1 MSDGK
6 QKSAFLEYEAN
17 QWFKRNFEAL
27 KNYREKDDK
36 IICLLKDYKIEPVR
50 ILEIGC
56 SAGHRLNGLK
66 KTYPLTDVY
75 GVEPS
80 KEAIAYGETHYPN
93 VHFLNT
99 TADDMSKFEDESFD
113 VVIVGFVFYVI
124 DRRLL
129 LK

>member
-75 GVEPS
+75 GGRAIKGSHCVWGNTLS
-80 KEAIAYGETHYPN
+80 KCA
-93 VHFLNT
+93 F
-99 TADDMSKFEDESFD
+99 FECNC
-113 VVIVGFVFYVI
+113 
-124 DRRLL
+124 R
-129 LK
+129 